1 MPFPYNENPFPPPE
15 VPHIGECPICG
26 CYLYGYEKIYLQ
38 NGKIVGCQDC
48 ICIERAEEEF

>member
-1 MPFPYNENPFPPPE
+1 MPYPYNENPFPPPE